1 MNLCINCK
9 HYKDNPN
16 SPLDSSVGLCARKDI
31 RSPVTGEPALP
42 FCSVERQTFAGTC
55 TREGIHFVQAES
67 FPHQDPRPRPTEN
80 LTTYGSILKDG
91 D

>member
-9 HYKDNPN
+9 HFQANPKSPKDNT
-16 SPLDSSVGLCARKDI
+16 VALCARKDL
-31 RSPVTGEPALP
+31 RNPVHGLP
-42 FCSVERQTFAGTC
+42 DLPYCSVERLDYAGTC
-55 TREGIHFVQAES
+55 KMEGIHWVQAQS